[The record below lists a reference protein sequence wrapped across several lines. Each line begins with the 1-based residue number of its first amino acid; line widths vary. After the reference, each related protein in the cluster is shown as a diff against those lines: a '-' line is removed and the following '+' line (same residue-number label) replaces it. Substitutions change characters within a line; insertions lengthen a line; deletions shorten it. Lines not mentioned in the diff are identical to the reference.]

1 MGPGGGVLRAIKQ
14 RSAGLTTSFG
24 VPQSA
29 TCHNTRAR
37 QGFAPEPEGP
47 ARGNVCSEENDITNQ
62 LVDEKM
68 MVRLIMA
75 LVAAAVCVS
84 QG

>member
-37 QGFAPEPEGP
+37 GTSKGQCVLGGE
-47 ARGNVCSEENDITNQ
+47 RHRTNQ